1 MRVLLDT
8 NVLYNYLFET
18 PLTEKAT
25 EVLLEA
31 DGLYM
36 STMVLNELHYS
47 VMRRKAEKE
56 FGITSYRRLKEFLA
70 KEGYG
75 PFHEAF
81 KAIEETL
88 NLLEVLTLPDS
99 QNWGLIK
106 RLMFRYSLLPNDATI
121 LATCIEHGLDAL
133 ATFDEDY
140 RKVQEV
146 KILP

>member
-18 PLTEKAT
+18 PLTGKAT
-25 EVLLEA
+25 EILLRAEE
-31 DGLYM
+31 LYV
-36 STMVLNELHYS
+36 STTVLNELHYS

-56 FGITSYRRLKEFLA
+56 LGITSYRKLKEFLA

-75 PFHEAF
+75 PFHEDF

-88 NLLEVLTLPDS
+88 NLLEVLTIPDS

-106 RLMFRYSLLPNDATI
+106 RLMFGYSLLPNDATI

-133 ATFDEDY
+133 ATFDNDY

>member
-8 NVLYNYLFET
+8 NILYNYLFET

-25 EVLLEA
+25 GVLLEA
-31 DGLYM
+31 DELYV

-47 VMRRKAEKE
+47 AMRRKAQKE
-56 FGITSYRRLKEFLA
+56 LGITSYRKLKEFLA
-70 KEGYG
+70 REGYG
-75 PFHEAF
+75 PFHEDF
-81 KAIEETL
+81 RAIEETL
-88 NLLEVLTLPDS
+88 NLLEVSTLQDS